1 MIYMKGIRSIMKPVI
16 PEEVKRSHST
26 LLTSCC
32 VNHPGMILL
41 VLLSLIALQTI
52 FCPISWGKAQSKQD
66 TKGGY
71 YLGFS
76 SYQDQNMALSEVA
89 RLKEQGYRAFFQTK
103 GQGTESKYVVLV
115 GPYSTKE
122 KATAEGQKLKKA
134 GLIDKIKVI
143 AAGNVTSTKESS
155 DSEQKASVP
164 NIKKENVQTTGK
176 EKIVKTSGASL
187 TTTDKTATQTEKS
200 LTFKDQ
206 SKKSAKMLPTS
217 ASVPPATATKMAET
231 ERKAPSSP
239 STSKNKTNVVP
250 SSMLAKT
257 EKKKTSASLPAKTPL
272 PPVSTSV
279 KEMGKPG
286 QKTAAKEI
294 KDSTAQPAPLPE
306 IKLPPPVV
314 EPLTPAAPAMPPPPV
329 TPAWPYFD
337 GAMQDFQK
345 GRYAK
350 ARPIFQDTLT
360 RREIA
365 SLWRELAERR
375 LADCNYFLKESNSNE
390 ILSEIVYQYKNILFK
405 YPDIRSGNDLAYWRL
420 GQLYKGMALYVDA
433 VDAYKNLLGKYPAS
447 PLAEEGL
454 YQMGEIL
461 RLDKKYP
468 EAIEALQTFYA
479 KYPGSALSRP
489 AIFALADTYY
499 RMGRSQEADA
509 WYNNALQRWPD
520 LYGLPDGIFLN
531 TGYHFYNTGNYRRA
545 FQVFSYYYSLYPKS
559 RYAASAARAM
569 ARSLAGMGQV
579 PSAVRLLS
587 MVLDKEK
594 DKKEA
599 IRTRLL
605 LAELGSGH
613 PGARTSVCFR
623 GVENY
628 REPLLSCAQ
637 MMAELKG
644 DALTEEVLYRKGN
657 ILKTMNNPREAFDT
671 HATLLRL
678 YPKSAYRASC
688 QQDMEEARNTL
699 VNDYYTKRDYLAV
712 ADLYFTESGFKYH
725 RDWDVLFKVADS
737 LKQLGLYQEAAK
749 TFQDLKNTQEYQDPD
764 SLDLAIAET
773 EMNSG
778 RIRNAQSRLVILL
791 GQKRAGAATLKK
803 AHRILADSYYR
814 EMKYDAAIESYAAGM
829 PVDRTEKDA
838 ALTLYRYAD
847 ALKRRGLGTLALQY
861 YQDALNAASQNTETL
876 PASLKGELFMNLGEC
891 YFAAGQYDKGITL
904 FTQSLSSLP
913 KGSDQRWA
921 LFRLTGGYIKTNNP
935 DLAEQSSG
943 RVKENTED
951 PFWGKM
957 ADYGLND
964 GIWFATYDDF
974 LK

>member
-1 MIYMKGIRSIMKPVI
+1 MKPVI
-16 PEEVKRSHST
+16 PEGGNPSLFPLFSPG
-26 LLTSCC
+26 C
-32 VNHPGMILL
+32 VNRLGDVLL
-41 VLLSLIALQTI
+41 VLFSLIILQAI
-52 FCPISWGKAQSKQD
+52 YCPFSWAKTQDKQE
-66 TKGGY
+66 KNGGY

-76 SYQDQNMALSEVA
+76 TYQDQNMALSEVA
-89 RLKEQGYRAFFQTK
+89 RLKEQGYRAFYQTQ
-103 GQGTESKYVVLV
+103 GQGAESKYVVMV
-115 GPYSTKE
+115 GPYPS
-122 KATAEGQKLKKA
+122 KAKAAAQGQKLKQD

-143 AAGNVTSTKESS
+143 ASTNAASAGE
-155 DSEQKASVP
+155 DSAVAQNEPGAS
-164 NIKKENVQTTGK
+164 IQKENVQTAGK
-176 EKIVKTSGASL
+176 KKVKTSSAAL
-187 TTTDKTATQTEKS
+187 MATDKTATPPEKPLAAADQNKRS
-200 LTFKDQ
+200 ANTLTDPV
-206 SKKSAKMLPTS
+206 SAASSTTKKVAKAEQKVSSSALNPADKTKV
-217 ASVPPATATKMAET
+217 VPPALTAKAE
-231 ERKAPSSP
+231 K
-239 STSKNKTNVVP
+239 
-250 SSMLAKT
+250 
-257 EKKKTSASLPAKTPL
+257 KTPL
-272 PPVSTSV
+272 NTLPTKTQIPAGSV
-279 KEMGKPG
+279 KETAKPG
-286 QKTAAKEI
+286 QKTAAK
-294 KDSTAQPAPLPE
+294 DMMASDGQAAPLAE
-306 IKLPPPVV
+306 IKLPPVMGPSI
-314 EPLTPAAPAMPPPPV
+314 PAAPAMPPPPV
-329 TPAWPYFD
+329 TPSWPFFD

-350 ARPIFQDTLT
+350 ARPIFQDIMT

-365 SLWRELAERR
+365 PLWRELAERR
-375 LADCNYFLKESNSNE
+375 LADCNYFLKESNSSE

-405 YPDIRSGNDLAYWRL
+405 YPDIRNGNDLAYWRL

-447 PLAEEGL
+447 SLAEEGL

-499 RMGRSQEADA
+499 RMGRLQSADM

-545 FQVFSYYYSLYPKS
+545 FQVFSYFYSLYPKS

-569 ARSLAGMGQV
+569 ARSLAAMGQV

-594 DKKEA
+594 DKKEVL
-599 IRTRLL
+599 RTRLL

-637 MMAELKG
+637 MVAELKG
-644 DALTEEVLYRKGN
+644 DALTEEVLYRKGK

-688 QQDMEEARNTL
+688 QQDMEETRNGL
-699 VNDYYTKRDYLAV
+699 VGDYYNKGDYLAV

-773 EMNSG
+773 EMHSG

-791 GQKRAGAATLKK
+791 GQKRAGAATVKK
-803 AHRILADSYYR
+803 AHRLLADSYYR

-829 PVDRTEKDA
+829 PIDRTEKAA

-847 ALKRRGLGTLALQY
+847 ALKRRGLGPLALQY
-861 YQDALNAASQNTETL
+861 YQDALNAAAQQEDTL

-891 YFAAGQYDKGITL
+891 YFAAGQYDKGISL
-904 FTQSLSSLP
+904 FTQSLSALP

-951 PFWGKM
+951 PFWEKM

>member
-1 MIYMKGIRSIMKPVI
+1 MKGIQSIMKPVI
-16 PEEVKRSHST
+16 PEGGNPS
-26 LLTSCC
+26 LFPLFTSCC
-32 VNHPGMILL
+32 VNRLVAVLL
-41 VLLSLIALQTI
+41 VLFSLIILQEI
-52 FCPISWGKAQSKQD
+52 FCPFSWAKTQDKQD
-66 TKGGY
+66 KKGGY

-89 RLKEQGYRAFFQTK
+89 RLKEQGYRAFYQTQ
-103 GQGTESKYVVLV
+103 GQGTGSKYVVML
-115 GPYSTKE
+115 GPYPS
-122 KATAEGQKLKKA
+122 KAKAAAQGEKLKQD

-143 AAGNVTSTKESS
+143 ASTSAVSAGEDSTAAQKEPGAPI
-155 DSEQKASVP
+155 Q
-164 NIKKENVQTTGK
+164 KENVQTAGK
-176 EKIVKTSGASL
+176 KNVKTSGAAL
-187 TTTDKTATQTEKS
+187 TTTYKTATPPEKP
-200 LTFKDQ
+200 LTATDQ
-206 SKKSAKMLPTS
+206 NKKSAKTLTESVS
-217 ASVPPATATKMAET
+217 ASLTNTKKLAKVEQKVSSSPLNPADKTKVVPPTLTAKAE
-231 ERKAPSSP
+231 
-239 STSKNKTNVVP
+239 
-250 SSMLAKT
+250 
-257 EKKKTSASLPAKTPL
+257 KKTSLNTLPTKTQIPAGSAKETA
-272 PPVSTSV
+272 
-279 KEMGKPG
+279 KPG
-286 QKTAAKEI
+286 QKTAAK
-294 KDSTAQPAPLPE
+294 DMTASDGQPAPLAE
-306 IKLPPPVV
+306 IKLSPVMEPPI
-314 EPLTPAAPAMPPPPV
+314 PAAPAMPPPPV
-329 TPAWPYFD
+329 TPSWPFFD

-350 ARPIFQDTLT
+350 ARPIFQDIMT

-365 SLWRELAERR
+365 PLWRELAERR

-405 YPDIRSGNDLAYWRL
+405 YPDIRNGNDLAYWRL
-420 GQLYKGMALYVDA
+420 GHLYKGMTLYVDA

-447 PLAEEGL
+447 SLAEEGL
-454 YQMGEIL
+454 YQMAEIL

-499 RMGRSQEADA
+499 RMGRLQAADM

-545 FQVFSYYYSLYPKS
+545 FQVFSYFYSLYPKS

-569 ARSLAGMGQV
+569 ARSLAAMGQV

-587 MVLDKEK
+587 MVLEKEK
-594 DKKEA
+594 GKKEVL
-599 IRTRLL
+599 RTRLL

-637 MMAELKG
+637 MVAELKG
-644 DALTEEVLYRKGN
+644 DALTEEVLYRKGK

-671 HATLLRL
+671 HAALLRL

-688 QQDMEEARNTL
+688 QQDMEETRNAL
-699 VNDYYTKRDYLAV
+699 VGDYYNKGDYLAV

-749 TFQDLKNTQEYQDPD
+749 TFQDLKNTQEYRDPD
-764 SLDLAIAET
+764 SLDLAIAEA
-773 EMNSG
+773 EMKAG
-778 RIRNAQSRLVILL
+778 RIREAQSRLVILL
-791 GQKRAGAATLKK
+791 GQKRAGAATVKK

-814 EMKYDAAIESYAAGM
+814 EMKYDAAIESYAAAM

-838 ALTLYRYAD
+838 ALALYRYAD

-861 YQDALNAASQNTETL
+861 YQDALNAAAQQEDTL

-891 YFAAGQYDKGITL
+891 YFAAGQYDKGISL
-904 FTQSLSSLP
+904 FTQSLSALP

-951 PFWGKM
+951 PFWEKM

>member
-1 MIYMKGIRSIMKPVI
+1 MKPVI
-16 PEEVKRSHST
+16 SEEGKRPHSSS
-26 LLTSCC
+26 LTFCF
-32 VNHPGMILL
+32 VAPPRAVLL
-41 VLLSLIALQTI
+41 VLLTLIVLQSV
-52 FCPISWGKAQSKQD
+52 FCPFSWGKTQGKQD
-66 TKGGY
+66 KKGGY

-89 RLKEQGYRAFFQTK
+89 RLKEQGYRAFYQTK
-103 GQGTESKYVVLV
+103 GQGTESKYIVMV
-115 GPYSTKE
+115 GPYSTKA
-122 KATAEGQKLKKA
+122 KATAEGQKLKKV
-134 GLIDKIKVI
+134 GLIDQIKII
-143 AAGNVTSTKESS
+143 ASDNAESTGEDS
-155 DSEQKASVP
+155 DAEQKEPVSS
-164 NIKKENVQTTGK
+164 IKKEKIQTAGK
-176 EKIVKTSGASL
+176 GKVVKAPTASL
-187 TTTDKTATQTEKS
+187 TTTDKTATRPEKPLAFTEG
-200 LTFKDQ
+200 
-206 SKKSAKMLPTS
+206 SKQGSYTPSETVSGPAPPVKKIAKAELKASSSPVTATDKTKVVSPPLSAKTD
-217 ASVPPATATKMAET
+217 KK
-231 ERKAPSSP
+231 KAAD
-239 STSKNKTNVVP
+239 NL
-250 SSMLAKT
+250 SSMTQIPSVSAKET
-257 EKKKTSASLPAKTPL
+257 
-272 PPVSTSV
+272 
-279 KEMGKPG
+279 GKPG
-286 QKTAAKEI
+286 QKTAAKE
-294 KDSTAQPAPLPE
+294 KMDSAAQSAPLPE
-306 IKLPPPVV
+306 IKLPPPIPESV
-314 EPLTPAAPAMPPPPV
+314 TPPAPAMPPPPV

-337 GAMQDFQK
+337 AAMQDFQK

-350 ARPIFQDTLT
+350 ARPVFEDIVT
-360 RREIA
+360 RSEIA
-365 SLWRELAERR
+365 PLWRELAERR
-375 LADCNYFLKESNSNE
+375 LVDCNYFLKESNSSE

-405 YPDIRSGNDLAYWRL
+405 YPDIRNGNDLAYWRL

-433 VDAYKNLLGKYPAS
+433 VDAYKNLLGKYPVS
-447 PLAEEGL
+447 SLAEEGL

-468 EAIEALQTFYA
+468 EAIEALQTFYS

-499 RMGRSQEADA
+499 RMGRFQEADA

-531 TGYHFYNTGNYRRA
+531 TGYHFYNAGNYRKA
-545 FQVFSYYYSLYPKS
+545 FQVFSYFYSLYPKS
-559 RYAASAARAM
+559 RYAPLAARAM

-613 PGARTSVCFR
+613 PGAGTSVCFR

-637 MMAELKG
+637 MVAELKG
-644 DALTEEVLYRKGN
+644 DALTEEVLYRKGK
-657 ILKTMNNPREAFDT
+657 ILRAMNNPREAFDT
-671 HATLLRL
+671 YAMLLRL
-678 YPKSAYRASC
+678 YPKSPYRAAS
-688 QQDMEEARNTL
+688 QQDMEDSRNTL
-699 VNDYYTKRDYLAV
+699 VSDYYTKGDYLAV

-725 RDWDVLFKVADS
+725 RDLDVLFKVADS
-737 LKQLGLYQEAAK
+737 LKQLGLYREASK
-749 TFQDLKNTQEYQDPD
+749 TFQDLKNTQEYRDPD
-764 SLDLAIAET
+764 SLDLAIAEM
-773 EMNSG
+773 EMKSG
-778 RIRNAQSRLVILL
+778 RIREGQSRLVILL
-791 GQKRAGAATLKK
+791 GQKRAGAAVVKK

-814 EMKYDAAIESYAAGM
+814 EMKYDAAIESYAAAM
-829 PVDRTEKDA
+829 PMDRAEREA

-861 YQDALNAASQNTETL
+861 YQDALSTAAQNAEGV

-891 YFAAGQYDKGITL
+891 YFAAGQYEKGIPL
-904 FTQSLSSLP
+904 FMQSLSSLP
-913 KGSDQRWA
+913 KGTDQRWA

-943 RVKENTED
+943 RIKENTED
-951 PFWGKM
+951 PFWEKM

>member
-1 MIYMKGIRSIMKPVI
+1 M
-16 PEEVKRSHST
+16 
-26 LLTSCC
+26 
-32 VNHPGMILL
+32 
-41 VLLSLIALQTI
+41 
-52 FCPISWGKAQSKQD
+52 
-66 TKGGY
+66 
-71 YLGFS
+71 
-76 SYQDQNMALSEVA
+76 A
-89 RLKEQGYRAFFQTK
+89 RLKEQGYRAFYQTQ
-103 GQGTESKYVVLV
+103 GQGTESKYVVMI
-115 GPYSTKE
+115 GPYPSKA
-122 KATAEGQKLKKA
+122 KATAQGQKLKQD
-134 GLIDKIKVI
+134 GLIEKIKVI
-143 AAGNVTSTKESS
+143 ASTNAASAGGDSAAAQKEPG
-155 DSEQKASVP
+155 AS
-164 NIKKENVQTTGK
+164 IRKENVQTAGK
-176 EKIVKTSGASL
+176 KNVKTSSAAL
-187 TTTDKTATQTEKS
+187 TATDKTTTLPEKP
-200 LTFKDQ
+200 LTSTDQ
-206 SKKSAKMLPTS
+206 NKKSAKTLADPVS
-217 ASVPPATATKMAET
+217 ASSATTKKLAKADEKGSSSPLNPADKTKVVPPDLKVKAE
-231 ERKAPSSP
+231 K
-239 STSKNKTNVVP
+239 
-250 SSMLAKT
+250 
-257 EKKKTSASLPAKTPL
+257 KTPL
-272 PPVSTSV
+272 NTLPTKTQIPAGSV
-279 KEMGKPG
+279 KETAKPG
-286 QKTAAKEI
+286 QKTAAKDMMASDSQSAPLAEI
-294 KDSTAQPAPLPE
+294 KV
-306 IKLPPPVV
+306 PPVMD
-314 EPLTPAAPAMPPPPV
+314 PPIPAAPAMPPPPV
-329 TPAWPYFD
+329 TPSWPYFD

-350 ARPIFQDTLT
+350 ARPIFQDIMT

-365 SLWRELAERR
+365 PLWRELAERR
-375 LADCNYFLKESNSNE
+375 LADCNYFLKESNSSE

-405 YPDIRSGNDLAYWRL
+405 YPDIRNGNDLAYWRL
-420 GQLYKGMALYVDA
+420 GQLYKGMVLYVDA

-447 PLAEEGL
+447 SLAEEGL

-468 EAIEALQTFYA
+468 EAVEALQTFYA
-479 KYPGSALSRP
+479 KYPGSALSRL

-499 RMGRSQEADA
+499 RMGRLQAADM

-545 FQVFSYYYSLYPKS
+545 FQVFSYFYSLYPKS

-569 ARSLAGMGQV
+569 ARSLAAMGQV
-579 PSAVRLLS
+579 SSSVRLLS

-594 DKKEA
+594 DKKEVL
-599 IRTRLL
+599 RTRLL

-637 MMAELKG
+637 MVAELKG
-644 DALTEEVLYRKGN
+644 DALTEEVLYRKGK
-657 ILKTMNNPREAFDT
+657 ILKIMHKPREAFDT

-688 QQDMEEARNTL
+688 QQDMEETRNAL
-699 VNDYYTKRDYLAV
+699 VGDYYNRGDYLAV

-737 LKQLGLYQEAAK
+737 LKQLGLYQEASK
-749 TFQDLKNTQEYQDPD
+749 TFQDLKNTQEYPDPD

-803 AHRILADSYYR
+803 AHRLLADSYYR

-829 PVDRTEKDA
+829 PVDRTEKAA

-861 YQDALNAASQNTETL
+861 YQDALNAAAQQEDAL

-891 YFAAGQYDKGITL
+891 YFAAGQYDKGISL
-904 FTQSLSSLP
+904 FTQSLSALP

-951 PFWGKM
+951 PFWEKM

>member
-1 MIYMKGIRSIMKPVI
+1 MKGMQSIMRPVI
-16 PEEVKRSHST
+16 LKAGTPSLFS
-26 LLTSCC
+26 LFLPCC
-32 VNHPGMILL
+32 VNRRGAVLL
-41 VLLSLIALQTI
+41 VLLTLIILQSI
-52 FCPISWGKAQSKQD
+52 FCPFSWSKTQD
-66 TKGGY
+66 ERDKKGGY

-76 SYQDQNMALSEVA
+76 SYQDHNMALSEVV
-89 RLKEQGYRAFFQTK
+89 RLKEQGYRAFYQTQ
-103 GQGTESKYVVLV
+103 GQGTESKYVVML
-115 GPYSTKE
+115 GPYPSRA
-122 KATAEGQKLKKA
+122 KATALGQKLKQD

-143 AAGNVTSTKESS
+143 ASTNAVSAGEDSAAGRKEP
-155 DSEQKASVP
+155 DAS
-164 NIKKENVQTTGK
+164 IQKENVQDAGRK
-176 EKIVKTSGASL
+176 NVKTSGAVL
-187 TTTDKTATQTEKS
+187 TTTDKTATQPEKPP
-200 LTFKDQ
+200 TTTNQ
-206 SKKSAKMLPTS
+206 NKKSVKVLTES
-217 ASVPPATATKMAET
+217 ASTSSATAAKLAKAEQ
-231 ERKAPSSP
+231 KGSSSP
-239 STSKNKTNVVP
+239 LNPADKT
-250 SSMLAKT
+250 KT
-257 EKKKTSASLPAKTPL
+257 VLSALTVEAEKKTSLDTPPTKTQIFAG
-272 PPVSTSV
+272 SV
-279 KEMGKPG
+279 NKTTKPG
-286 QKTAAKEI
+286 QKAEGKDITAS
-294 KDSTAQPAPLPE
+294 DGQPAPLAE
-306 IKLPPPVV
+306 TKLPPPVTESV
-314 EPLTPAAPAMPPPPV
+314 TPPAPVMPPSPV
-329 TPAWPYFD
+329 TPSWPYFD

-350 ARPIFQDTLT
+350 ARPIFQDIMT

-365 SLWRELAERR
+365 PLWRELAERR
-375 LADCNYFLKESNSNE
+375 LTDCNYFLKESNSNE

-405 YPDIRSGNDLAYWRL
+405 YPDIRNGNDLAYWRL

-447 PLAEEGL
+447 SLAEEGL

-468 EAIEALQTFYA
+468 EAVEALQTFYA
-479 KYPGSALSRP
+479 RYPGSALSRP

-499 RMGRSQEADA
+499 RMGRSQEADM
-509 WYNNALQRWPD
+509 WYGNALRRWPD
-520 LYGLPDGIFLN
+520 LYGLSDGIFLN

-545 FQVFSYYYSLYPKS
+545 FQIFSYFYSLYPKN

-569 ARSLAGMGQV
+569 ARSLAGMEQV
-579 PSAVRLLS
+579 LSAVRLLS

-637 MMAELKG
+637 MVAELKG
-644 DALTEEVLYRKGN
+644 DDLTEEVLYRKGK
-657 ILKTMNNPREAFDT
+657 ILKAMNNPREAFDT
-671 HATLLRL
+671 YATLLRL
-678 YPKSAYRASC
+678 YPKSAYRVSC
-688 QQDMEEARNTL
+688 QQDMEETRNAL
-699 VNDYYTKRDYLAV
+699 VGDYYAKGDYLAV
-712 ADLYFTESGFKYH
+712 ADLYFTEGDFRYH
-725 RDWDVLFKVADS
+725 RDLNVLFKVADS
-737 LKQLGLYQEAAK
+737 LKRLGLFREAVK
-749 TFQDLKNTQEYQDPD
+749 TFQDLKNTQEYRDPD
-764 SLDLAIAET
+764 SLDLAIAEA
-773 EMNSG
+773 EIKAG
-778 RIRNAQSRLVILL
+778 KIREAQSRLVILL
-791 GQKRAGAATLKK
+791 GQKRSGVGIVKK

-814 EMKYDAAIESYAAGM
+814 EMKYDAAIESYAAAM
-829 PVDRTEKDA
+829 PIDRTEKDA
-838 ALTLYRYAD
+838 VFTLYRYAD

-861 YQDALNAASQNTETL
+861 YQDALNATHNADAL

-891 YFAAGQYDKGITL
+891 YFAAGQYDKGISL

-951 PFWGKM
+951 PFWEKM